1 MARLDQ
7 ILEAAAGKTGKPPRQ
22 ESVETFAGILR
33 AGRQRWRLF
42 VRRILL
48 GVVGHCPRDWTESMQ
63 GLKILVIFMGALIL
77 AGMTVVGLTIF
88 NRMGSG
94 GSGGFGSIAL
104 ALPKGC
110 HLIGMVNAGDR
121 LALRLGDSAECQVI
135 LFVDPHNGQQTGSLA
150 LQSQP

>member
-1 MARLDQ
+1 
-7 ILEAAAGKTGKPPRQ
+7 
-22 ESVETFAGILR
+22 
-33 AGRQRWRLF
+33 
-42 VRRILL
+42 
-48 GVVGHCPRDWTESMQ
+48 MQ

-135 LFVDPHNGQQTGSLA
+135 LFVDPHSGQQTGSLA

>member
-22 ESVETFAGILR
+22 ESVETFAGVLR
-33 AGRQRWRLF
+33 AGRQRRWLF

-63 GLKILVIFMGALIL
+63 GLKILVILLGVVIL
-77 AGMTVVGLTIF
+77 AGVVVVGVTIF
-88 NRMGSG
+88 NRAGNSG
-94 GSGGFGSIAL
+94 GGGFGSLAL

-110 HLIGMVNAGDR
+110 HLIGMVTAGDR

-135 LFVDPHNGQQTGSLA
+135 LFVDPHSGQQTGSLA
-150 LQSQP
+150 LQSRP